1 MELCWTLELGTSQR
15 VLHRYNNR
23 FRVFKSVT
31 VTTHSLASCAA
42 SAPHAA
48 PTFAPSF
55 ASIHSCARS
64 ASLAASPRSK
74 AKRRNAMMANFLT
87 HTNARP
93 LLNILIQG
101 CCKHQQA
108 HGLGSHR
115 PLSVAP
121 HSIPRPRTTAPVPS
135 PPCFASRP
143 SFAQGRGF
151 SGHNPMTF

>member
-1 MELCWTLELGTSQR
+1 MNS
-15 VLHRYNNR
+15 
-23 FRVFKSVT
+23 FRLLKSVT
-31 VTTHSLASCAA
+31 VTTHSLASCA
-42 SAPHAA
+42 SSTAPA
-48 PTFAPSF
+48 PAHLCPLLRVQSF
-55 ASIHSCARS
+55 CARS

-74 AKRRNAMMANFLT
+74 AKRRNTVLATFLI

-93 LLNILIQG
+93 LLLLNILIQG

-121 HSIPRPRTTAPVPS
+121 YSIPRPRTAAHVSS
-135 PPCFASRP
+135 PHSFALRL